1 MQAATSSGTTGSDSS
16 TSSPNSWGGGMGM
29 GGQHDV
35 APGLQYLEGLLGG
48 SPASLELLGGEGV
61 GRGFGGPLGMG
72 QAGTSQQGSTSSSS
86 DPSKTD
92 LQKLQ
97 SDVEGILAKSQVT
110 VAELTAVRTDF
121 QKIASEATS
130 PPGSTQ
136 VTTLANDVQALN
148 GQLPTAAQL
157 TQLQADYTAVLH
169 SQGITD
175 QSLINQVISDI
186 NAVVQ
191 SANIT
196 SADLATL
203 SGDQTAIK
211 NDLGTNGAGSA
222 TTSATG
228 MPFPGPMG
236 GSSGAG
242 RWVARSGNGFG
253 SGSFGRPW

>member
-1 MQAATSSGTTGSDSS
+1 
-16 TSSPNSWGGGMGM
+16 
-29 GGQHDV
+29 
-35 APGLQYLEGLLGG
+35 
-48 SPASLELLGGEGV
+48 
-61 GRGFGGPLGMG
+61 
-72 QAGTSQQGSTSSSS
+72 
-86 DPSKTD
+86 
-92 LQKLQ
+92 
-97 SDVEGILAKSQVT
+97 VT
-110 VAELTAVRTDF
+110 VAELTAVRADF

-148 GQLPTAAQL
+148 GQLPTAAQT
-157 TQLQADYTAVLH
+157 TQMQADYTAVLQ

-186 NAVVQ
+186 NVVVQ

-203 SGDQTAIK
+203 SADQTAIK
-211 NDLGTNGAGSA
+211 NDLGTSTSGSGTV

-236 GSSGAG
+236 GNLGG
-242 RWVARSGNGFG
+242 DRLFVRSGNGFRG
-253 SGSFGRPW
+253 GSFGGPWMM